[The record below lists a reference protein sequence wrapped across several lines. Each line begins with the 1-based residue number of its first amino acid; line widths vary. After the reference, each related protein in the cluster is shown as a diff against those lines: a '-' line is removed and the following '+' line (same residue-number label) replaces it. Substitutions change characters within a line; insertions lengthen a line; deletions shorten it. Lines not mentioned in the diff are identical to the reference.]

1 MAPVAVA
8 MHTYDHSLHTAA
20 LELKYERSVHLVDII
35 AKEEGIRKLRFDNHV
50 LEDDNVELRDLL
62 SAEQE
67 RCDKMESMMNEHL
80 VRAEEAE
87 AALHGLEEELQAK
100 DQEVSS
106 LRAESKA
113 LKNLT
118 TDTSKIMTEKL
129 ELTHELSR
137 LKPEIEHLRAQ
148 VTANEGL
155 LTDKLSLQRKIS
167 EMEVD
172 LENAKRDA
180 KRALAK
186 RRNTMV
192 EVAQE
197 DEMEGLRKS
206 LAKEKRLHERAK
218 ETIEE
223 LQTEL
228 DQLKKASAQ
237 STAVETQKVEKN
249 AEAEVRAQELARD
262 LSKEQKEKTKVE
274 KALQQAQTDFETNK
288 AILEDKL
295 TQYKNRVRTLKDR
308 LRETETSLEQAQS
321 AAASAA
327 AAAPKV
333 AKSTAAAA
341 KIATKAQGTKRGA
354 AQMDPDATTLG
365 TPGDAPAKRGRKGA
379 NVGEKS
385 SFSITPFLNRT
396 MSVAPDS
403 PDAAK
408 DDGPSSPI
416 AEETS
421 PSDASKSSS
430 TAAAKKKPLQPVPHS
445 KQNIKK
451 PTTLTA
457 GSKTTKIPLQVVEEE
472 DESAPSPKK
481 NPSAPAEKPKKK
493 MRKSLAMFATF
504 NLEPETA
511 VEKKKPKARK
521 LGGLGKTL
529 FDEEDD
535 APAKAMPGRGLF
547 GGVAAGKMGPLAG
560 GFARGS
566 FLGGPRGV
574 RNEDG
579 FVFSPLKKERKAGAS
594 FLK

>member
-1 MAPVAVA
+1 
-8 MHTYDHSLHTAA
+8 MHPYEHSLHTSA

-35 AKEEGIRKLRFDNHV
+35 AKEEGIRKLRFSNHV

-62 SAEQE
+62 SSEQE
-67 RCDKMESMMNEHL
+67 RCDKMEGMLNEHL
-80 VRAEEAE
+80 ARAEEAE
-87 AALHGLEEELQAK
+87 AALHDFEEELQSRE
-100 DQEVSS
+100 QEASS
-106 LRAESKA
+106 LRAECKA

-137 LKPEIEHLRAQ
+137 VKPELEHLRAQ
-148 VTANEGL
+148 VAANEGL

-167 EMEVD
+167 EMEVE

-186 RRNTMV
+186 RRNTMA

-197 DEMEGLRKS
+197 DEMESLRKS
-206 LAKEKRLHERAK
+206 LSKEKRIHERAK

-223 LQTEL
+223 LQAEV
-228 DQLKKASAQ
+228 DELKKASARNN
-237 STAVETQKVEKN
+237 AVETEKVEQG

-262 LSKEQKEKTKVE
+262 LSKEQKEKIKAE
-274 KALQQAQTDFETNK
+274 RALQKGQTEWEASKAVFEDR
-288 AILEDKL
+288 LV
-295 TQYKNRVRTLKDR
+295 QYKNRVRSLRDR
-308 LRETETSLEQAQS
+308 LSETESSLEEAR
-321 AAASAA
+321 AAAAKASAA
-327 AAAPKV
+327 APAKAT
-333 AKSTAAAA
+333 KSTTTAA
-341 KIATKAQGTKRGA
+341 KQSKKRNA
-354 AQMDPDATTLG
+354 NQMDVDATTLG
-365 TPGDAPAKRGRKGA
+365 TPGDAPAKRSRKGA

-403 PDAAK
+403 PAADDDADTNEEPDAEA
-408 DDGPSSPI
+408 GSPTI
-416 AEETS
+416 ATTR
-421 PSDASKSSS
+421 A
-430 TAAAKKKPLQPVPHS
+430 TKKEPLQPVPSS

-451 PTTLTA
+451 PAHTTMTT
-457 GSKTTKIPLQVVEEE
+457 KTTKIPLQIVEEE
-472 DESAPSPKK
+472 DEEAASREQVKPAPDKK
-481 NPSAPAEKPKKK
+481 KPK

-504 NLEPETA
+504 NVEPE

-535 APAKAMPGRGLF
+535 VPMKGLPGGRGYF
-547 GGVAAGKMGPLAG
+547 GGVTTGKMGPLAG
-560 GFARGS
+560 GFGAVRGRA
-566 FLGGPRGV
+566 LAGTRKVAAG
-574 RNEDG
+574 NEEG
-579 FVFSPLKKERKAGAS
+579 FSPLKKERKAGAS

>member
-1 MAPVAVA
+1 MN
-8 MHTYDHSLHTAA
+8 TYEHSLHTSG

-35 AKEEGIRKLRFDNHV
+35 AKEEGLRKLRFNNHV

-80 VRAEEAE
+80 ARAEDAE
-87 AALHGLEEELQAK
+87 AAVQGLEGELQGK
-100 DQEVSS
+100 EQELSS
-106 LRAESKA
+106 LRAETKA

-137 LKPEIEHLRAQ
+137 MKPELEHLRAQ
-148 VTANEGL
+148 ITANEGL
-155 LTDKLSLQRKIS
+155 LTDKLSLQRKVS
-167 EMEVD
+167 EMEVE

-186 RRNTMV
+186 RRNTMA

-197 DEMEGLRKS
+197 DEMDSLRKS
-206 LAKEKRLHERAK
+206 LSKEKRLHERAK

-223 LQTEL
+223 LQAEV
-228 DQLKKASAQ
+228 DELKKASARE
-237 STAVETQKVEKN
+237 SAAETKKVEQSS
-249 AEAEVRAQELARD
+249 EAEVRAQELARD
-262 LSKEQKEKTKVE
+262 LSKEQKEKTKAE
-274 KALQQAQTDFETNK
+274 RALQKAQADWEASK
-288 AILEDKL
+288 AVLDDKL
-295 TQYKNRVRTLKDR
+295 TQYKSRVRTLKDR
-308 LRETETSLEQAQS
+308 LKETETSLDEAQ
-321 AAASAA
+321 AAAAKAA
-327 AAAPKV
+327 AAAVVAPK
-333 AKSTAAAA
+333 AA
-341 KIATKAQGTKRGA
+341 KAAPAAKQSKKRNAG
-354 AQMDPDATTLG
+354 QMDPDATTLG
-365 TPGDAPAKRGRKGA
+365 TPGDAPAKRVRKGA

-403 PDAAK
+403 PEGEEKAEAQSDVEPEAA
-408 DDGPSSPI
+408 
-416 AEETS
+416 S
-421 PSDASKSSS
+421 PSTT
-430 TAAAKKKPLQPVPHS
+430 TAKAAKKQPLQPVPSS

-451 PTTLTA
+451 PSLATATT
-457 GSKTTKIPLQVVEEE
+457 KTTKIPLQVVEEE
-472 DESAPSPKK
+472 DEDATSPRKTKPVVVEKEKK
-481 NPSAPAEKPKKK
+481 KPK

-504 NLEPETA
+504 NLEPE

-535 APAKAMPGRGLF
+535 APNKAMPGGRGLF
-547 GGVAAGKMGPLAG
+547 GGVAGGKIGPLVG
-560 GFARGS
+560 DFGVRGS
-566 FLGGPRGV
+566 FLAGGRKGGV

-579 FVFSPLKKERKAGAS
+579 FMFSPLKKERKAGAS